1 MTKASSIKP
10 LSDFLR
16 NSKSHIA
23 TLKKSQEAEILTVNG
38 EAAIVVQDVEPCEKM
53 AAIAEEARQDARL
66 KKAMAYFRNGGKGIK
81 VDDVFADLDAKYLQR
96 MQEYEIAFAPTAH
109 EDLAV
114 ILQWL
119 KRETPENV
127 AE

>member
-1 MTKASSIKP
+1 MTKATSIKP

-38 EAAIVVQDVEPCEKM
+38 EAAIVEQDVEPYEKM

-81 VDDVFADLDAKYLQR
+81 VDDVFADLDAKYL
-96 MQEYEIAFAPTAH
+96 
-109 EDLAV
+109 
-114 ILQWL
+114 
-119 KRETPENV
+119 
-127 AE
+127 

>member
-1 MTKASSIKP
+1 
-10 LSDFLR
+10 
-16 NSKSHIA
+16 
-23 TLKKSQEAEILTVNG
+23 
-38 EAAIVVQDVEPCEKM
+38 
-53 AAIAEEARQDARL
+53 
-66 KKAMAYFRNGGKGIK
+66 
-81 VDDVFADLDAKYLQR
+81 